1 MSSRI
6 AVLKVTLD
14 GVKPTVMRRLVVPST
29 IRLDRLHL
37 VLQAAIGWTNSH
49 LYEFTARG
57 VGWGIP
63 DPDFGDGPL
72 DAKKARL
79 IDLLED
85 CGVKTLKYL
94 YDFGDGWEHTVKVER
109 IENAIPGLT
118 SPFLVEAVGRCPP
131 EDVGGLSGYEEF
143 LEIMSDT
150 EHDRYA
156 ETRQWTG
163 GPFDPRAVDL
173 TTLSHAVDA
182 LTTKWSRPA
191 TNRRTRSRI

>member
-14 GVKPTVMRRLVVPST
+14 GVKPTVMRRLVVPLT

-57 VGWGIP
+57 VGWGVP

-72 DAKKARL
+72 EAKKAKL
-79 IDLLED
+79 IDVLED

-118 SPFLVEAVGRCPP
+118 SPFLVDAVGRCPP
-131 EDVGGLSGYEEF
+131 EDSRWPFRLRGIPRDHERHG
-143 LEIMSDT
+143 
-150 EHDRYA
+150 A
-156 ETRQWTG
+156 RQ
-163 GPFDPRAVDL
+163 L
-173 TTLSHAVDA
+173 
-182 LTTKWSRPA
+182 
-191 TNRRTRSRI
+191 RRNTAMGRRSF